1 MIDESSLP
9 VGSCVKI
16 ANNLKTIMI
25 AGYCFY
31 DNQNKKMYDYIGIY
45 VPIGIRKSRQ
55 QLVMNKDYI
64 CFNSGDIN
72 KVTFMGFSDKMTNNY
87 LKGLKEMK
95 KVIDPINSSRSDV
108 ENFLWDFL
116 KKIKSEDK

>member
-72 KVTFMGFSDKMTNNY
+72 KVTFMGFSDKMTDNY
-87 LKGLKEMK
+87 LQGLKEMR

-116 KKIKSEDK
+116 KKIKGEDK

>member
-16 ANNLKTIMI
+16 ANNIKTIMI

-72 KVTFMGFSDKMTNNY
+72 KVTFMGFSDKMTDNY